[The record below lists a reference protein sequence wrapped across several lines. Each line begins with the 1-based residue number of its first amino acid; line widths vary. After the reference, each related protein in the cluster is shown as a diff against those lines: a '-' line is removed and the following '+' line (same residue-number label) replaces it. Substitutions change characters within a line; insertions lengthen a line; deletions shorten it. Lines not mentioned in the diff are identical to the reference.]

1 MCACLVAFRTFHLR
15 SAGQQDGGGVSDDD
29 SAQRRLSNDSDPNEG
44 EAGGGHFTKG
54 PWLSLCSAIDA
65 PIAEEGASDSKAVQA
80 FLRGAVSPMSEVL
93 AGDFDLRVP
102 VVTAVIDSYTKL
114 SISDVVVELVDPSGR
129 IKGHLHPG
137 CMEEHGPS
145 LGPGAA
151 LLLKEVSIFVS
162 GPGTTRLLNVHPDCV
177 LAVFPAD
184 TSPPAPSRLEWLTTC
199 GGS

>member
-1 MCACLVAFRTFHLR
+1 
-15 SAGQQDGGGVSDDD
+15 VSDDD